1 MATILI
7 FSVIILVTIFV
18 PVLAAT
24 WLRRRYE
31 TPWMVFVVG
40 ALAFGVSQAIHI
52 PLNNLLLALKVLPRD
67 VNYAALWQTAL
78 IMGLTA
84 GVSEALARAG
94 SYALLKRRRSG
105 ADGVMLGLGH
115 GGIEMMFLG
124 GALVAAGFSS
134 FHSTPF
140 EKMLE
145 MVKSPEQMQ
154 ALELQAK
161 VFGQLTWVSFLPLV
175 ERLMALSLHV
185 SLSLMMLQAFRQKNI
200 LFGVLTVFYHA
211 LTDAAAVFLAYNVD
225 SLLLKELPVAI
236 MALPA
241 VVLTLKFWG
250 PRKSEQT
257 HRTSKFTRELALFA
271 IAFRKEVTELWRT
284 RRFLVT
290 IAVFV
295 LFGVMS
301 PLLAKFMP
309 EMIKNMEEAKMFA
322 DLIPEPSATDAVT
335 QYLKNL
341 SQFGFITVILL
352 SMGGVVGEKERGVAA
367 VILSKPLPRWVFIG
381 SKFAAQVLMLA
392 CGFIISTLGA
402 WYYTAVLFEPVDVG
416 TFALINVLML
426 IWLSVFATVTLL
438 GSVIAKSNGAAAG
451 IGLGASTLILLLGN
465 IPGWGG
471 LMPSGVMAW
480 ANQLGTLSN
489 ETVPANGGAVAMS
502 LVLVIMLVIGSV
514 AVFEQQEL

>member
-1 MATILI
+1 MGTII
-7 FSVIILVTIFV
+7 SFSLIILVTILV

-52 PLNNLLLALKVLPRD
+52 PLNNLLLKLELLPEGI
-67 VNYAALWQTAL
+67 NYASLWQPAL
-78 IMGLTA
+78 ILGLTA
-84 GVSEALARAG
+84 GLSEGLARAG
-94 SYALLKRRRSG
+94 SYTLLKRYRSG

-134 FHSTPF
+134 FQSTPF
-140 EKMLE
+140 EKMVE
-145 MVKSPEQMQ
+145 MVKSPEQLQ

-161 VFGQLTWVSFLPLV
+161 VFGQISWASFLPLI
-175 ERLMALSLHV
+175 ERMLALSLHV
-185 SLSLMMLQAFRQKNI
+185 SLSLMMLQAFRQKNV
-200 LFGVLTVFYHA
+200 LFGVLTVLYHA
-211 LTDAAAVFLAYNVD
+211 LTDAGAVYVAYRVD
-225 SLLLKELPVAI
+225 SLVLKELPVAI

-241 VVLTLKFWG
+241 LALTLKFWG

-257 HRTSKFTRELALFA
+257 RRTSRFTRELALFGV
-271 IAFRKEVTELWRT
+271 AFRKEVTELWRT

-290 IAVFV
+290 IAVFI

-301 PLLAKFMP
+301 PLLAKLTP
-309 EMIKNMEEAKMFA
+309 EIIKSVEEAKMFA
-322 DLIPEPSATDAVT
+322 DMIPEPSATDAMT
-335 QYLKNL
+335 QYLSNL

-352 SMGGVVGEKERGVAA
+352 SMGAVVGEKERGVAS

-381 SKFAAQVLMLA
+381 SKFAAQTLMLV
-392 CGFIISTLGA
+392 CGFIISGLGA
-402 WYYTAVLFEPVDVG
+402 WYYTAVLFEPIDVG
-416 TFALINVLML
+416 IFALINVLML
-426 IWLSVFATVTLL
+426 IWLVFFATVTLL

-451 IGLGASTLILLLGN
+451 IGLGASVVILLLGN
-465 IPGWGG
+465 IPNWGG

-480 ANQLGTLSN
+480 ANQLGKLSN
-489 ETVPANGGAVAMS
+489 EMVPANGGAVAMS
-502 LVLVIMLVIGSV
+502 VVLIIMLVIGSV